1 MSSNSL
7 FSQKMLSNIKK
18 THNIFLW
25 VATGIMIVSLVLGAI
40 LIFVDTKNDMFGK
53 IQGTFFI
60 LALAAFICVNNFIR
74 IEKGGKLIQGFASAG
89 FLANIV
95 WLVLSILMI
104 WGVCTPVQV
113 ATTTVRANNAS
124 TRTYELYDE
133 YDSEYDDYDELDD
146 YDDYDYYDDDDDE
159 YDYSD
164 YEMDDVYY
172 DVAHP
177 SSYTPKTYT
186 ITVAA
191 RILIVAIS
199 IATIGFWVSN
209 VLAIKDR
216 MKAVKPL
223 KITAIVCVVYGAV
236 FVIIMALAWPVTVDQ
251 NLLKW
256 VELSGLTASG
266 FIITALA
273 AWIISRT
280 HKEVDLS
287 IVENEPVKIEPVVDT
302 TKNEEIVAEE
312 SVGDGQVENT
322 VIEKTT
328 DDGKVE
334 EIVTEETTENSQEN
348 M

>member
-177 SSYTPKTYT
+177 SSYT
-186 ITVAA
+186 
-191 RILIVAIS
+191 R
-199 IATIGFWVSN
+199 
-209 VLAIKDR
+209 
-216 MKAVKPL
+216 
-223 KITAIVCVVYGAV
+223 
-236 FVIIMALAWPVTVDQ
+236 
-251 NLLKW
+251 
-256 VELSGLTASG
+256 
-266 FIITALA
+266 
-273 AWIISRT
+273 
-280 HKEVDLS
+280 
-287 IVENEPVKIEPVVDT
+287 
-302 TKNEEIVAEE
+302 
-312 SVGDGQVENT
+312 
-322 VIEKTT
+322 
-328 DDGKVE
+328 
-334 EIVTEETTENSQEN
+334 
-348 M
+348 